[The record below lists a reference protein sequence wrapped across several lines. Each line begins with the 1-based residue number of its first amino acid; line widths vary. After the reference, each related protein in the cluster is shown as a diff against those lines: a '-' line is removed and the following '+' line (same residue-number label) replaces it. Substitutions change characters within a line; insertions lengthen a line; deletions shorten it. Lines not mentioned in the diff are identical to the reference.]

1 MSRRFSLTRKPQSF
15 RPQFEALENRW
26 LPSGFSH
33 SGSYVV
39 SNGPLA
45 MVTADV
51 NHDGIL
57 DLISV
62 GDGVSVLL
70 GKAGSKS
77 AAPGTFGTTQN
88 YAVPGAACLAVGD
101 INGDGNL
108 DVITGNG
115 SVLLGKGDGTFN
127 IGPGFTGGLL
137 SYVALADA
145 NGDGK
150 LDIITA
156 NYASAYSLYY
166 RIYSPAINVLP
177 GNGDGTFQAPMT
189 YVPPFNLQVVTVGN
203 FDGKLD
209 IVAGSTD
216 GTLYLA
222 PGNGNGTFG
231 RPRNI
236 GSAFGGFDA
245 ITASDLN
252 RDGKLDIAV
261 TSTYS
266 GPTEWGGSNLYMTV
280 LMGNGNG
287 TFSSGGPASTYN
299 VGGVYGLTSVGLAAA
314 DVNGDGKLD
323 LITVGQAGSRGPEVS
338 VLFGNGAGSFGGE
351 VDYLSLQPVTGGG
364 AVSAVNCFAVGDFNG
379 DGTADLAIAGS
390 NSLNASAIDVFFW
403 LNKKK

>member
-1 MSRRFSLTRKPQSF
+1 
-15 RPQFEALENRW
+15 
-26 LPSGFSH
+26 
-33 SGSYVV
+33 
-39 SNGPLA
+39 
-45 MVTADV
+45 MVPADV

-70 GKAGSKS
+70 GKVASKS
-77 AAPGTFGTTQN
+77 TGPGTFGTAQN
-88 YAVPGAACLAVGD
+88 YAVPGAACLAIGD

-108 DVITGNG
+108 DIVTGKG

-127 IGPGFTGGLL
+127 VGPSFTGGLL
-137 SYVALADA
+137 FYVALANA

-156 NYASAYSLYY
+156 NYATDYSIYY
-166 RIYSPAINVLP
+166 NLYSPAINVLL

-209 IVAGSTD
+209 IVAGSTS

-231 RPRNI
+231 TPHI
-236 GSAFGGFDA
+236 GSAVGGFDA
-245 ITASDLN
+245 ITVSDLN
-252 RDGKLDIAV
+252 RDGKLDIAF
-261 TSTYS
+261 TSTFS
-266 GPTEWGGSNLYMTV
+266 GPTAWGGSNLYLTV
-280 LMGNGNG
+280 LLGNGNG
-287 TFSSGGPASTYN
+287 TFSNGYPAPYYN
-299 VGGVYGLTSVGLAAA
+299 IGGVYGLTSVGLAAA
-314 DVNGDGKLD
+314 DVNGDGNLD

-351 VDYLSLQPVTGGG
+351 VDYFSLQPVTGGG
-364 AVSAVNCFAVGDFNG
+364 AVSTVNCFAVGDFNG
-379 DGTADLAIAGS
+379 DGTADLALAGT
-390 NSLNASAIDVFFW
+390 NSLNGSDIDVFFW
-403 LNKKK
+403 LSKKK

>member
-1 MSRRFSLTRKPQSF
+1 MF
-15 RPQFEALENRW
+15 RPQLEALEDRW
-26 LPSGFSH
+26 LPSGFSL
-33 SGSYVV
+33 SGSYGV
-39 SNGPLA
+39 SPGPQA

-51 NHDGIL
+51 NHDGII

-62 GDGVSVLL
+62 GDGGVSVLL
-70 GKAGSKS
+70 GKAASKS
-77 AAPGTFGTTQN
+77 TTSGTFGPAQN
-88 YAVPGAACLAVGD
+88 YAVPAAACLAVGD

-108 DVITGNG
+108 DIVTGTGN
-115 SVLLGKGDGTFN
+115 VLLGKGNGTFN
-127 IGPGFTGGLL
+127 IGPNLTGGLL

-156 NYASAYSLYY
+156 TYNRS
-166 RIYSPAINVLP
+166 SPALNVLL
-177 GNGDGTFQAPMT
+177 GNGDGTFHAPMT
-189 YVPPFNLQVVTVGN
+189 YVPPFSLQVVTVGN

-216 GTLYLA
+216 GTLYLM

-231 RPRNI
+231 TPRNI

-266 GPTEWGGSNLYMTV
+266 GPTGWGGSNLTLTV

-287 TFSSGGPASTYN
+287 TFGGGGPAPSYN

-314 DVNGDGKLD
+314 DVNGDGNLD

-351 VDYLSLQPVTGGG
+351 VDYLSQSSGG
-364 AVSAVNCFAVGDFNG
+364 AVSTVNCFAVGDFNG
-379 DGTADLAIAGS
+379 DGTADLGLAGS
-390 NSLNASAIDVFFW
+390 NSLNVSAIDAFFW
-403 LNKKK
+403 MNKKK